1 MDSKT
6 KYCHAISYLE
16 IDVQIQ
22 CSPNQNPNRL
32 LKIDIDKHI
41 LKFYGKA
48 RELKYTKTILKKR
61 TN

>member
-1 MDSKT
+1 MDWKT

-16 IDVQIQ
+16 IDVQLQ

-41 LKFYGKA
+41 LKSYRKA
-48 RELKYTKTILKKR
+48 KELK
-61 TN
+61 